1 MMRQHSPLTVA
12 LIALLGFGKANAVRR
27 EELASMLHVDDRTM
41 RRCIAY
47 ARLEGIPVC
56 NDGDG
61 KGYYIAESYD
71 EAMNQ
76 KDRERRRALNIL
88 ASGKKFKEA
97 ARVLDQDQL
106 RLEANG

>member
-1 MMRQHSPLTVA
+1 MMRQHSPLTVT

-47 ARLEGIPVC
+47 ARLEGVPIC

-61 KGYYIAESYD
+61 NGYYIANRQED
-71 EAMNQ
+71 ARTV
-76 KDRERRRALNIL
+76 RERETRRAKSIL
-88 ASGKKFKEA
+88 ANNRPFKEA
-97 ARVLDQDQL
+97 ERKMDTDQM
-106 RLEANG
+106 RLPVGE